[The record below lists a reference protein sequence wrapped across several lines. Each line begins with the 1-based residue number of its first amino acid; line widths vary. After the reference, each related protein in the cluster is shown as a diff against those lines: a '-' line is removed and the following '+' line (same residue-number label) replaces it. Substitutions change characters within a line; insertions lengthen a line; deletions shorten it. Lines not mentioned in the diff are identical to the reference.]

1 MKTTLLS
8 IGFMLLNITFNWL
21 PSFDLLLVM
30 LISIIIDFI
39 TGVIKASVLKVKR
52 TSEGYRRTIVKFMQY
67 GGAVSIG
74 MLLSYL
80 VEKNVSLD
88 GLKTYINYFGD
99 GLIIFIILIE
109 ITSILEN
116 IYAVD
121 NTTPFSKYFIQPLL
135 KILTIQIKN
144 KYFNN
149 ESDIQ
154 R

>member
-99 GLIIFIILIE
+99 E
-109 ITSILEN
+109 IGR
-116 IYAVD
+116 AHV
-121 NTTPFSKYFIQPLL
+121 
-135 KILTIQIKN
+135 
-144 KYFNN
+144 
-149 ESDIQ
+149 
-154 R
+154 